1 MTGEI
6 VFPPDL
12 LLANVTDDE
21 LVAIMGSLYVP
32 RHVPWLRSSFQAPF
46 LCSRAL
52 DGADVRTDVLPS
64 DRQPLHLPDEQR
76 DMGHSPHVTGEKEA
90 FRAPARPIV
99 DVVPNA
105 VVEPICSLL
114 LIQPFFW
121 KFDLFEARFTTLHV
135 M

>member
-52 DGADVRTDVLPS
+52 DGADVRTDVLP
-64 DRQPLHLPDEQR
+64 
-76 DMGHSPHVTGEKEA
+76 HVTGEKEA